1 MTSDNDP
8 DSLEEEQ
15 PKRDSLKDFQSLF
28 NKDPAPQKSEKPKG
42 EGLGDYRN
50 LFEKD
55 SVSQAGDKPKRE
67 SPRNYQRQAEN
78 DPFALRAEKPSP
90 GNLSD
95 FQSLF
100 KTDYA
105 RTSPTYAPDKER
117 GGCLTAYLVFLMIG
131 AVVSGLRFLTL
142 SSDETNNIS
151 SDFLIIL
158 IAVVLAHIACIVG
171 LWNWKRWGYYG
182 LLLSYGIGFVVGL
195 LANELSSV
203 VGGLVG
209 GLILL
214 TLMQDRMGYLD

>member
-1 MTSDNDP
+1 MASENDP

-15 PKRDSLKDFQSLF
+15 PKRESLKDFQSLF

-42 EGLGDYRN
+42 EGLSDYRK

-55 SVSQAGDKPKRE
+55 AVSRTSKPKRE
-67 SPRNYQRQAEN
+67 SPRNYQRQPRN
-78 DPFALRAEKPSP
+78 DPFAPRAEKSEP
-90 GNLSD
+90 GTLSD
-95 FQSLF
+95 FQTLF
-100 KTDYA
+100 KTDYS
-105 RTSPTYAPDKER
+105 RTRPTYAADKER

-131 AVVSGLRFLTL
+131 AVISGLRILIL
-142 SSDETNNIS
+142 SSDETNNVS
-151 SDFLIIL
+151 SDFLVIL
-158 IAVVLAHIACIVG
+158 IAVVLAHIACIIG

-195 LANELSSV
+195 LANELPGV

-209 GLILL
+209 GLILF